1 MHVLKYLGI
10 PSFKEVMWNIK
21 EEQSWLNYRTC
32 DQRSVLTL
40 LSPFCTSLWLSW
52 GYVCVFV
59 FFGALFCSDFK
70 FLNVIFQLISR
81 VFWFARTD
89 DEHIYYIWC

>member
-40 LSPFCTSLWLSW
+40 LSPFCTSLWLS
-52 GYVCVFV
+52 
-59 FFGALFCSDFK
+59 
-70 FLNVIFQLISR
+70 
-81 VFWFARTD
+81 
-89 DEHIYYIWC
+89 